1 MNGPGMLY
9 QLALADFRERTRR
22 YSFLITMLATVF
34 FGYLVV
40 TGKYT
45 LRLGEYRGVYNSA
58 WVGSLMSMACTVMLG
73 IFGFYLIKNSVSR
86 DRHTGVGQILATT
99 RLSNSAYVTAKAIS
113 NFAVLVLM
121 TAILAAGAVVMQWLG
136 GIRGEFNLWALIAP
150 FLFNCLPVMTLIAAT
165 AVLFESARWLR
176 GTAGNILYLFV
187 AEMALINSL
196 MLDFPATDFTG
207 LGLFIPEM
215 KEAAWASYPD
225 AKLGIEMGFVG
236 VIKDT
241 SGSTM
246 KQFHW
251 DGISWS
257 LSMIPVRVLWV
268 GMSLGLVGLATR
280 CFDRFDP
287 STARRKEAP
296 AKKKLETAPPDATP
310 RQERQMISWS
320 GVTAVTRNFSFLRML
335 KAEISLML
343 RGYHW
348 SWYLIALGLIAAQSA
363 LPYDYARAFALP
375 AAWIWP
381 LALWSSMGTR
391 EARFNTG
398 PILFSSPSPVWR
410 QFPAV
415 WIAGL
420 LITLLTGSGMIVR
433 SALSGETAHLVA
445 LLAGA
450 LFIPSL
456 ALALGTMS
464 GTKKLF
470 EIGYLLI
477 WYIGPINGV
486 VQLDF
491 PGATVEATSGV
502 APLAWLALTFLLLPA
517 AFVVRRRQVIDG
529 TT

>member
-22 YSFLITMLATVF
+22 YSFLITMLGTVF
-34 FGYLVV
+34 FGYLVI

-99 RLSNSAYVTAKAIS
+99 QLGNSLYVTAKAIS

-121 TAILAAGAVVMQWLG
+121 TTILAAGAVVMQWLG
-136 GIRGEFNLWALIAP
+136 QAPGEFELWALIAP
-150 FLFNCLPVMTLIAAT
+150 FLFNCLPVMALVAAT
-165 AVLFESARWLR
+165 AVLFESTRWLR
-176 GTAGNILYLFV
+176 GTAGNILYLFI
-187 AEMALINSL
+187 AEAALVNSL
-196 MLDFPATDFTG
+196 LLDIPVIDFTG

-236 VIKDT
+236 FIEDT
-241 SGSTM
+241 PGSTM
-246 KQFHW
+246 KEFHW

-257 LSMIPVRVLWV
+257 LSMVPVRLLWI
-268 GMSLGLVGLATR
+268 GMALGLGGLATL

-287 STARRKEAP
+287 SSARRKETA
-296 AKKKLETAPPDATP
+296 AKKKRKPAPRDAARSQDPP
-310 RQERQMISWS
+310 RMSWS
-320 GVTAVTRNFSFLRML
+320 GVAAATEDFSFLRML
-335 KAEISLML
+335 KAELYLML
-343 RGYHW
+343 KGYHW
-348 SWYLIALGLIAAQSA
+348 SWYAIAFGLTAAQLA
-363 LPYDYARAFALP
+363 LPYVYARAFALP

-381 LALWSSMGTR
+381 LTLWSAIGTR
-391 EARFNTG
+391 QARFNTG
-398 PILFSSPSPVWR
+398 SILFSSPSPVSR
-410 QFPAV
+410 QFPAE

-420 LITLLTGSGMIVR
+420 IITLLAGSGMILR
-433 SALSGETAHLVA
+433 ALLSGEMTHLVA

-450 LFIPSL
+450 SFISTM

-464 GTKKLF
+464 GTRKLF
-470 EIGYLLI
+470 EISYLLI
-477 WYIGPINGV
+477 WYIGPINGLV
-486 VQLDF
+486 PLDF
-491 PGATVEATSGV
+491 LGATVEATSR
-502 APLAWLALTFLLLPA
+502 AIPLTYFVIALLLLPA
-517 AFVVRRRQVIDG
+517 AFLMRRRQVTAG